1 MLSYQRVYHN
11 YSHGSA
17 GVRPSLGNWRFFSF
31 QEPIEKNFLKIIDF
45 GLSCKY
51 TDGQVLQTK
60 ADIFSQTAV
69 KKLSMFETVATT
81 IKLVSQC

>member
-1 MLSYQRVYHN
+1 MLVYQRVYHN

-17 GVRPSLGNWRFFSF
+17 GVKPSLGNWRGLFLFKF

-60 ADIFSQTAV
+60 ACQ
-69 KKLSMFETVATT
+69 LSMFETVATT